1 MGSYHLQLVAPDDP
15 IGIIY
20 WIIPID
26 NSKPVVIQIVLD
38 KLNGSQNEPVSGN
51 SLSEPKRSCF
61 GHGFNKDTCKYSC
74 TQLKILDHFYRS
86 VSDGTIAIQVLR
98 KQQPC
103 SVPKKGERNVNY

>member
-38 KLNGSQNEPVSGN
+38 KLNGSQTNQLAGILYLNQREAASGMALIKTLAN
-51 SLSEPKRSCF
+51 IRAHSSKF
-61 GHGFNKDTCKYSC
+61 W
-74 TQLKILDHFYRS
+74 
-86 VSDGTIAIQVLR
+86 TISTGV
-98 KQQPC
+98 
-103 SVPKKGERNVNY
+103 